1 MADIPVSVVLSLQDQ
16 LTQRLNG
23 VVRKTLGE
31 MNKLSTSGVLSR
43 GEQLQK
49 QAEYYAS
56 VMRAVAIPFTASVGA
71 QAASLKLFS
80 DHEYDIKYIST
91 LIDDTNYKY
100 DQYSRN
106 VRKIAI
112 DTGKGIHDVSRA
124 FYQSLSSGI
133 KPVELNDFVGGAS
146 KAAVAGGVGLETAIT
161 PILSI
166 MNAYGIKAKDVTKV
180 SDQLFRVVEDGVIE
194 FNQLGGAIA
203 NFSAVGSLGKFD
215 LVEQLA
221 AVSALTKGGLSPDE
235 AGTSISRMLASIIDS
250 SDEQREIGKAY
261 GIDFSY
267 DAAQKKGLL
276 KFLKDIKEATD
287 GNVVALR
294 KFFPEERAFR
304 AAGFLAGTMGDA
316 FVEAAEK
323 ITNSAGATER
333 AFDKM
338 SSASKVK
345 FDKMKA
351 SIQSIAIDIGASVYD
366 SIEVPLE
373 NLQKYLAKAAED
385 PATGK
390 KLSTGLKATAG
401 VSGSILGIMALGYG
415 KTLAAQIGLAAKAG
429 WTGTALAGKSG
440 LIAKGVHTGSQM
452 IHGAGAGAGLGK
464 AGAALGT
471 GGSLVGG
478 AVVGAGLIV
487 EGLDRQ
493 QEKNQQKRRS
503 KLESLQGMS
512 MEEFMKLQSKHT
524 KGQATYDESKKY
536 LSITDGMEGRL
547 GEIYREAMNEPTSLL
562 REQGLRT
569 WEEAKRSREELLQ
582 KAIAQEK
589 LYEKSY
595 QEVLN
600 VSSWIREKSF
610 LGDYSWINAIY
621 MTMNKLLGTSNFNE
635 AQAARQRRRDAMDP
649 LSLAHQDM
657 MMESLKMPA
666 GQLPDSIS
674 DKSSDISKKYDEM
687 FNQFGKHSGR
697 NSDVII
703 KNISVEINDTS
714 MGNSSRSSS
723 RSRAN
728 VRVELE
734 NTQTSAERM
743 LDVDVIRRGGVFPE

>member
-49 QAEYYAS
+49 QAENYAS
-56 VMRAVAIPFTASVGA
+56 LMKAMAIPFTASVGA
-71 QAASLKLFS
+71 QVASFKLFS

-194 FNQLGGAIA
+194 FNQLGGAVS
-203 NFSAVGSLGKFD
+203 NFASIGSLGKFD

-221 AVSALTKGGLSPDE
+221 AVAALTKGGLSPDE
-235 AGTSISRMLASIIDS
+235 AGTSIARMLDSIITA
-250 SDEQREIGKAY
+250 SDEQKELAQSF
-261 GIDFSY
+261 GIEFSY
-267 DAAQKKGLL
+267 EAAQKKGLL
-276 KFLKDIKEATD
+276 KFLREVKEATG
-287 GNVVALR
+287 GNVVALQ
-294 KFFPEERAFR
+294 KLFPETRALR
-304 AAGFLAGTMGDA
+304 AVGLLAGTMGDA

-345 FDKMKA
+345 FDKMKT

-366 SIEVPLE
+366 SIEVPLD

-390 KLSTGLKATAG
+390 KLSTGLKTTAG

-452 IHGAGAGAGLGK
+452 IHGAGAGVGK
-464 AGAALGT
+464 GAAALGT

-503 KLESLQGMS
+503 RLESLQGMS
-512 MEEFMKLQSKHT
+512 MEEFMGLKQKVDSGKASAEEKTLFSKVQ
-524 KGQATYDESKKY
+524 KGEA
-536 LSITDGMEGRL
+536 GRL
-547 GEIYREAMNEPTSLL
+547 GELFREAMNAPTNLL
-562 REQGLRT
+562 REQGFRT

-600 VSSWIREKSF
+600 VSAWIREKSF

-635 AQAARQRRRDAMDP
+635 QERRRKERRDAMDP

-666 GQLPDSIS
+666 GQLPDTPSGLE
-674 DKSSDISKKYDEM
+674 SSATRKYEQL
-687 FNQFGKHSGR
+687 FGQLGKHSGR
-697 NSDVII
+697 NGDVVI
-703 KNISVEINDTS
+703 KSISVEINDMPTGQFAKKYS
-714 MGNSSRSSS
+714 G
-723 RSRAN
+723 SRAN
-728 VRVELE
+728 VRVEME
-734 NTQTSAERM
+734 NNQTSAERM
-743 LDVDVIRRGGVFPE
+743 LDVNVIRRGGVFPE

>member
-1 MADIPVSVVLSLQDQ
+1 MADIPVSVILSLQDQ

-23 VVRKTLGE
+23 VVKKTLGE

-49 QAEYYAS
+49 QAENYAS

-194 FNQLGGAIA
+194 FNQLGGAVS
-203 NFSAVGSLGKFD
+203 NFASIGSLGKFD

-221 AVSALTKGGLSPDE
+221 AVAALTKGGLSPDE
-235 AGTSISRMLASIIDS
+235 AGTSIARMLDSIITA
-250 SDEQREIGKAY
+250 SDEQKELAQSF
-261 GIDFSY
+261 GIEFSY
-267 DAAQKKGLL
+267 EAAQKKGLL
-276 KFLKDIKEATD
+276 KFLREVKEATG
-287 GNVVALR
+287 GNVVALQ
-294 KFFPEERAFR
+294 KLFPETRALR
-304 AAGFLAGTMGDA
+304 AVGLLAGTMGDA

-345 FDKMKA
+345 FDKMKT

-452 IHGAGAGAGLGK
+452 IHGAGAGLGK
-464 AGAALGT
+464 AGAVLGT
-471 GGSLVGG
+471 GGSLAAG
-478 AVVGAGLIV
+478 AVVGAGLITKGMDSQM
-487 EGLDRQ
+487 EA
-493 QEKNQQKRRS
+493 NQRKRRDR
-503 KLESLQGMS
+503 LEGLQGMS

-621 MTMNKLLGTSNFNE
+621 MGMQKIIGASNFRE
-635 AQAARQRRRDAMDP
+635 AENAKQRRRDAMDP

-674 DKSSDISKKYDEM
+674 DKSSDISKKYDDM

-728 VRVELE
+728 VRVEME